1 MFKVF
6 KKKIPTFVLSA
17 QSSLQT
23 PVNCNFWIFC
33 VLNPDLHPPFGYGS
47 RRSPI
52 MGIWIQKVYHNNADS
67 KHRFCC
73 ICEPRKTSWSF
84 IKSRSTFSLSEKTW
98 FNVFYI
104 QQIFLICTV
113 VVQDIMIQKQL
124 WDELSSVGS
133 PRGV

>member
-1 MFKVF
+1 MTDLDKLKVHN
-6 KKKIPTFVLSA
+6 KECSRYLTKNIPTFVLSA

-73 ICEPRKTSWSF
+73 ICEPRKTS
-84 IKSRSTFSLSEKTW
+84 
-98 FNVFYI
+98 
-104 QQIFLICTV
+104 
-113 VVQDIMIQKQL
+113 
-124 WDELSSVGS
+124 
-133 PRGV
+133 